1 MKMRLTQRVVD
12 GVKPGRPEFI
22 WDEDLSR
29 FGLRINRRDVKYVV
43 DIFRRVGAARD
54 IGRTDLIRFAA
65 ARDRAA
71 EILIAAKRGIDL
83 TVDDKRAVT
92 TFGQA
97 WAEMLELDKL
107 RCSPA
112 TIADD
117 EDRAKR
123 LILPKVAKSSLAM

>member
-43 DIFRRVGAARD
+43 DIFRGARRRRKD

-71 EILIAAKRGIDL
+71 EILLGEVRH
-83 TVDDKRAVT
+83 
-92 TFGQA
+92 
-97 WAEMLELDKL
+97 
-107 RCSPA
+107 
-112 TIADD
+112 
-117 EDRAKR
+117 
-123 LILPKVAKSSLAM
+123 